1 PAAPL
6 HPWIPESEGIHRTG
20 TRPLRN
26 RPTHRCQSRLRRA
39 EREDRLDTELRQI
52 AKARLLIIDEFGYM
66 PIDEEGSRL
75 LFQVIS
81 DSYETR
87 SVVYTTNIEF
97 SGWGR
102 VLGDKNMAAALIDRT
117 VHHGRLAGFEGGSY
131 RSEHA
136 LMTR

>member
-1 PAAPL
+1 MPSYVRA
-6 HPWIPESEGIHRTG
+6 GIRKCA
-20 TRPLRN
+20 RI
-26 RPTHRCQSRLRRA
+26 RA
-39 EREDRLDTELRQI
+39 LS
-52 AKARLLIIDEFGYM
+52 
-66 PIDEEGSRL
+66 IDEEGSRL

-87 SVVYTTNIEF
+87 SVAHIMNIEF

-117 VHHGRLAGFEGGSY
+117 VHHGRLVRFEGGSY

>member
-1 PAAPL
+1 MAL
-6 HPWIPESEGIHRTG
+6 N
-20 TRPLRN
+20 RN
-26 RPTHRCQSRLRRA
+26 N
-39 EREDRLDTELRQI
+39 RQ
-52 AKARLLIIDEFGYM
+52 KARSAFFGNNSGLETSKYS
-66 PIDEEGSRL
+66 EGSRL